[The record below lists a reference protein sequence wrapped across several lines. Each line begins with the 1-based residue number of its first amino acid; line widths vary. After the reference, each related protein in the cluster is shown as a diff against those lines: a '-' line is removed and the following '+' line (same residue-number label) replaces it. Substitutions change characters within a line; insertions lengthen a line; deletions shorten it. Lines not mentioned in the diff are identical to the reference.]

1 MLAPLAYEQL
11 NTVIAELHKLAEDAR
26 ARGDLHAPNDGF
38 LPDYWYGVATGYQE
52 AAERL
57 LLLLKR

>member
-1 MLAPLAYEQL
+1 MMSNPDEFAALLTNLRALVER
-11 NTVIAELHKLAEDAR
+11 AR
-26 ARGDLHAPNDGF
+26 ARGDLAAPDDGF

-57 LLLLKR
+57 EVLLQK